1 MPQFRAVYVAAE
13 VLAVRDEAE
22 DSDLLINLAELLA
35 GGL

>member
-1 MPQFRAVYVAAE
+1 MPQFRAVCVAAE

-35 GGL
+35 G